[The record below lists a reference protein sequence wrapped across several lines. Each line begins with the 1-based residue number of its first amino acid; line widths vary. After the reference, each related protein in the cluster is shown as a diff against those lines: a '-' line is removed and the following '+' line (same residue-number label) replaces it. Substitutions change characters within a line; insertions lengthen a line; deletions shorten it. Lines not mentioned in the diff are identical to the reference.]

1 MLFLAISSPR
11 TLLSNVFTRYEIFGM
26 ISARADKQRLR
37 FQISERRFIMLNLNG
52 VEKNEFIEYKGKPL
66 VRQGNEIVYGDM
78 SDKHYIFMMI
88 MSEKETEN
96 GSLPDK
102 IMVQLF
108 ESASKSLINQKIV
121 SGFKEAFEFADAWLE
136 RYNK

>member
-1 MLFLAISSPR
+1 
-11 TLLSNVFTRYEIFGM
+11 
-26 ISARADKQRLR
+26 
-37 FQISERRFIMLNLNG
+37 MLNLNG